1 MVLNIAKFMP
11 RYCVIEVVGGGHSSM
26 CIVATTQLGAGVSRI
41 GGLLGGRG
49 QGIVGSLFT
58 LLLLLLLLVY

>member
-1 MVLNIAKFMP
+1 M
-11 RYCVIEVVGGGHSSM
+11 IEVVGGGHSSM